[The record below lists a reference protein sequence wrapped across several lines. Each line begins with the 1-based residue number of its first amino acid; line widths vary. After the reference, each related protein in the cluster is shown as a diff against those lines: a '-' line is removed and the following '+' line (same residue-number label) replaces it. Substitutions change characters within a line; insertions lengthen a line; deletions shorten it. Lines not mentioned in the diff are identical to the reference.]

1 MNPNHIVLAER
12 IGKYCVTADD
22 GQRVY
27 SLIHPLLSARKPVQL
42 DFAGVQIVASPFLN
56 TAIGQLLRDL
66 DSNTLNTYLKFENL
80 QSGFKPILRRVIEN
94 AKRYYSDPAYRA
106 AVESVL
112 AKREED
118 FDAD

>member
-1 MNPNHIVLAER
+1 MNRILLAEQ
-12 IGKYCVTADD
+12 IGKYCVTAED
-22 GQRVY
+22 GQRIY
-27 SLIHPLLSARKPVQL
+27 EQIHPLLSAQQHVQL

-56 TAIGQLLRDL
+56 MAVGQLLRDL
-66 DSNTLNTYLKFENL
+66 DPATLNTYLKFENL
-80 QSGFKPILRRVIEN
+80 LSGFKPILRRVIEN
-94 AKRYYSDPAYRA
+94 AKRYYADPAYRA